1 MAKTT
6 NDNVPLPLAAGRT
19 LKAIDQVDCYPVVA
33 SPKFDGYRCITL
45 PPVTAEKTG
54 EEASAWSRRQKPIP
68 NLYVQEVLAQVPHF
82 LDGELTVG
90 DTFQS
95 SAAVTR
101 KSSEPIDFIYWVFD
115 YFHPAW
121 VDTTWSN
128 RMANVRLLISE
139 LPREVAK
146 HVRVCPMMECHHAE
160 HLEEAWDAFAQY
172 SSEGLMLRTT
182 AHDDKYVFGKGSK
195 SLIKLKPLAQTEGKI
210 VGFEEEKY
218 GTNLKTVPEELW
230 GTTKGRHSALIL
242 EGLPDSDFPG
252 VRFRVGTGM
261 NHALRKEI
269 FDNEEKFVGQVVT
282 FRYLPSG
289 TKDKPRHP
297 AFIGFRPDWDL

>member
-19 LKAIDQVDCYPVVA
+19 LKSIDQVDCFPVVA

-54 EEASAWSRRQKPIP
+54 EQACAWSRRQKPIP
-68 NLYVQEVLAQVPHF
+68 NLYVQEVLSQVPAYF
-82 LDGELTVG
+82 DGELTVG

-101 KSSEPIDFIYWVFD
+101 KSSEPIDFIFWVFD
-115 YFHPAW
+115 YFNPCHTDAP
-121 VDTTWSN
+121 WST
-128 RMANVRLLISE
+128 RFDLAKLLIAE
-139 LPREVAK
+139 LPAEIAK
-146 HVRVCPMMECHHAE
+146 HVRVCPVHECHSSE
-160 HLEEAWDAFAQY
+160 DLETAWDKFAEY
-172 SSEGLMLRTT
+172 SSEGLMLRTEK
-182 AHDDKYVFGKGSK
+182 HDDKYVFGKGSK
-195 SLIKLKPLAQTEGKI
+195 SLIKLKPLAQTEGKV

-261 NHALRKEI
+261 NYALRKEI
-269 FDNEEKFVGQVVT
+269 YDNEEKFLGQTVT

-297 AFIGFRPDWDL
+297 AFIGFRPDWDI